1 MQLTATLEREELSDG
16 TPIYVAL
23 CRELDIA
30 SQGET
35 QSEAV
40 MNLSEA
46 VNLFLDSA
54 DDAEIGRRFRHALIM
69 PEVSGASGWSPGT
82 MVPPAREEVTA

>member
-1 MQLTATLEREELSDG
+1 MQLTATVERELLTDG

-40 MNLSEA
+40 MNLGEA
-46 VNLFLDSA
+46 VSLFLESA
-54 DDAEIGRRFRHALIM
+54 DDAEIGRRFRHFLAT
-69 PEVSGASGWSPGT
+69 PEVLVQSVMPLSS
-82 MVPPAREEVTA
+82 REEVAA

>member
-1 MQLTATLEREELSDG
+1 MQLAATVERELLSDN
-16 TPIYVAL
+16 TPVFVAL

-40 MNLSEA
+40 MNLGEA
-46 VNLFLDSA
+46 VRLFLENA
-54 DDAEIGRRFRHALIM
+54 DDAEIGRRFRHFLAT
-69 PEVSGASGWSPGT
+69 PEVLTQSVTPLSR
-82 MVPPAREEVTA
+82 REEVGA